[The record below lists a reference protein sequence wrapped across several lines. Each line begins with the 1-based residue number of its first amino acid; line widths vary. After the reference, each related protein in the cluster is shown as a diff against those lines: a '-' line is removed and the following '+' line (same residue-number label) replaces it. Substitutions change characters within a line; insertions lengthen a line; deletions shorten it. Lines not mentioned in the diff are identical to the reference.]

1 MEEDER
7 AMAEFD
13 EEKDATSEGVR
24 CVCVCVYVCVY
35 VCVCVCAG
43 EVRVPCI

>member
-1 MEEDER
+1 MEEEER

-24 CVCVCVYVCVY
+24 CVCVC
-35 VCVCVCAG
+35 
-43 EVRVPCI
+43 ENIL